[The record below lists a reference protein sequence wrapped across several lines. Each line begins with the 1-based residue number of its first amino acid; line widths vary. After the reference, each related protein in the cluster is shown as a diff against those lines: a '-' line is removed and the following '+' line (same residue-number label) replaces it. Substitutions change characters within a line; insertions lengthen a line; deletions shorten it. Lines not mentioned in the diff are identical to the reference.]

1 MVSST
6 PPAGRETPTVG
17 KSAHA
22 AARVAAVVAM
32 LALGACGGG
41 VYWGFGGV
49 DDTPP
54 SVTIATAA
62 TTVQAGQSVR
72 FVAAASDVNGID
84 EVVFYRVDTGGSVEV
99 GRDGSAP
106 YEANVVAPADGRT
119 SLGVFARAI
128 DNTGNHADSSTVSV
142 TVTQ

>member
-1 MVSST
+1 MARTLRRNV
-6 PPAGRETPTVG
+6 PAAVR
-17 KSAHA
+17 A
-22 AARVAAVVAM
+22 AAAAAA
-32 LALGACGGG
+32 LTLGACGGG
-41 VYWGFGGV
+41 IYWGFGDI
-49 DDTPP
+49 DDSPP

-106 YEANVVAPADGRT
+106 YEANVVAPADGRS

-128 DNTGNHADSSTVSV
+128 DNTGNHADSSTITV

>member
-1 MVSST
+1 MVSSK
-6 PPAGRETPTVG
+6 PLQR
-17 KSAHA
+17 
-22 AARVAAVVAM
+22 RVVPAAVRAVAVASM

-41 VYWGFGGV
+41 IYWGFGDV
-49 DDTPP
+49 DDSPP

-62 TTVQAGQSVR
+62 TSVQAGQSVR

-84 EVVFYRVDTGGSVEV
+84 EVVFYRVDTVSSVEV
-99 GRDGSAP
+99 GRDDSAP

-119 SLGVFARAI
+119 SLAVFARAV